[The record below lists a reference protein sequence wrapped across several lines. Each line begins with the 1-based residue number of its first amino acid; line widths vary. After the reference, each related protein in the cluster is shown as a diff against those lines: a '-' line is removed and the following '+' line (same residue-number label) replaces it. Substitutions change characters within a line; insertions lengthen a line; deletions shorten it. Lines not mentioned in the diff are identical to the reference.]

1 MIARLKGAPLAA
13 FVFAATWLAYFGM
26 LQFSVVR
33 LRIKIVVTLTVAA
46 VLLAWW
52 LARRLHLAL
61 SPLVV
66 AILLVGNA
74 VVGLRTRFFSHVPVE
89 WAWTGRGVLAAAA
102 VAAAAALWFR
112 RPRLALGTA
121 FAAYAAATVIA
132 IRTDPSP
139 RIDVWITLQQAAD
152 AMSRG
157 ENFYAVTWVDSPGI
171 QDAFTYLPWT
181 AVLLA
186 PGRWIAGDVRW
197 MHLVW
202 ALVLTIG
209 FWQLG
214 TAARERR
221 PAAATALDP
230 RWVAAAAGSAILLVP
245 GTLIQV
251 DQAWTEP
258 LLLTGLTWWAVL
270 MTRGR
275 AWWAIVPLALACA
288 SKQHLALVLP
298 LLLAWRPFG
307 PARAIATGAL
317 TGALIAPWFLTAPA
331 DFVRDTV
338 ILLMNFPPIRFANTW
353 YLYLQHYHGITLPF
367 WVTGLIVLGTL
378 ALAMLL
384 IHRRQPPLGE
394 LLRWSALM
402 LLVANLVNK
411 QAFYNQYWLVGALV
425 ALSLIADQADHR
437 AEDRLSR
444 SPNATDP
451 SATAALPTDR
461 DALAPS
467 PPPRR

>member
-66 AILLVGNA
+66 AMLLVGNA
-74 VVGLRTRFFSHVPVE
+74 VVGLRTRFFSHVPAE
-89 WAWTGRGVLAAAA
+89 WAWTGRGVLATAA
-102 VAAAAALWFR
+102 VAEAAALWFW

-181 AVLLA
+181 SVLLA

-202 ALVLTIG
+202 VLVLTIG
-209 FWQLG
+209 FWQLDG
-214 TAARERR
+214 RCGAGGR
-221 PAAATALDP
+221 PP
-230 RWVAAAAGSAILLVP
+230 RQRLTSRSRPPPGPAILLVP

-331 DFVRDTV
+331 DFIRDTV

-384 IHRRQPPLGE
+384 IHRRRPPLGE

-425 ALSLIADQADHR
+425 ALSLIADQADDR

-444 SPNATDP
+444 SPNAADP
-451 SATAALPTDR
+451 TATAAPPTDR